1 MRVRPRSPS
10 ADPAPSW
17 SPQTPAAPSPA
28 KRRRLHQEPARPEP
42 LAQPELEAPAEP
54 ATSSLTSVVFLAAGC
69 ALQLPLDGVD
79 LLLEPEPSSVLQVSL
94 QGHTIL
100 LVPEGLLTEPQPGQP
115 GFVTS
120 SPQGAAP
127 QDMPQDLLIDLQQ
140 ETFCEYFYQEDVCDE
155 DADLDFLAPWD
166 RPPAGQ
172 AAGSLSSNTGVPS
185 PWSQDRVPE
194 PYLLV
199 PSTGAERYSPGSV
212 YELDSYLLGPFPGS
226 PLQPL
231 PASPPRSP
239 QEERPP
245 SPPCSPRAPCKA
257 RKRLFY
263 E

>member
-1 MRVRPRSPS
+1 MMRVRPRSPS

-17 SPQTPAAPSPA
+17 SPQSPAPSPA

-54 ATSSLTSVVFLAAGC
+54 ASSAPTSVVFLAAGC
-69 ALQLPLDGVD
+69 ALQLPLDGGVD

-115 GFVTS
+115 GFVAS

-127 QDMPQDLLIDLQQ
+127 QDMPQDHLVGLQQ

-155 DADLDFLAPWD
+155 DADLDLLVPWD
-166 RPPAGQ
+166 SPPAGQ
-172 AAGSLSSNTGVPS
+172 AAGSLSSITGVPS
-185 PWSQDRVPE
+185 PWSQ
-194 PYLLV
+194 V

-212 YELDSYLLGPFPGS
+212 YELDSYLLGPFPAS

-231 PASPPRSP
+231 PPSPPRSP
-239 QEERPP
+239 QEARPP

>member
-1 MRVRPRSPS
+1 MHRRPRSPS
-10 ADPAPSW
+10 ADPAPRC
-17 SPQTPAAPSPA
+17 SPHSPAPSPA

-54 ATSSLTSVVFLAAGC
+54 ASSALTSVVFLAAGC

-100 LVPEGLLTEPQPGQP
+100 LVPEGLLTGPQPAQP
-115 GFVTS
+115 GSVTS

-127 QDMPQDLLIDLQQ
+127 TDMPQDPLVGQQQ

-166 RPPAGQ
+166 RSPASQ
-172 AAGSLSSNTGVPS
+172 ASDSLSSITGVSS
-185 PWSQDRVPE
+185 PWSPDHIPQ

-199 PSTGAERYSPGSV
+199 PSEQYSPSSI
-212 YELDSYLLGPFPGS
+212 YELDSYLLEPFPGS

-231 PASPPRSP
+231 PPSPPRSP
-239 QEERPP
+239 QEERLP

-257 RKRLFY
+257 RKRLVY